1 MLAALADWKCDL
13 AQDHHIA
20 KPMSEALFTQWLQG
34 RSAPAATS
42 R

>member
-13 AQDHHIA
+13 VQGSLIA
-20 KPMSEALFTQWLQG
+20 KPMSEAMFTEWLQG
-34 RSAPAATS
+34 HRAPAATS